1 MRVGPTQP
9 KDNRVRI
16 PGRPTKKLW
25 ARTNEDKGR
34 TGKEGQ
40 GQDGQGRTRA
50 GRTRKVKDRTR
61 ARIEYGQDAQG
72 TKMGWDGKKLDANS
86 SR

>member
-1 MRVGPTQP
+1 MGGPTP
-9 KDNRVRI
+9 PRDVWVRI
-16 PGRPTKKLW
+16 PGCPTKKLR

-40 GQDGQGRTRA
+40 GQVKG
-50 GRTRKVKDRTR
+50 KDRLRIGKDRLR
-61 ARIEYGQDAQG
+61 ARTGYGQDGQG

-86 SR
+86 SG